1 MATSKRLCYSLIV
14 LFFVAIVV
22 IIPLVFLLKNSSC
35 EGGFV
40 NGAVAADSEICSD
53 IGRDILKQGGSSVD
67 GAIAALLCT
76 SVINPQSMGIG
87 GGVIFTIYDASKRIV
102 EIINARETVP
112 KVFPP
117 KLLQQCADKKIFKT
131 GVQWI
136 GVPGELRGYEAAHKR
151 YGRLPWKDL
160 FQPTIKLLTD
170 GVNVL
175 NVLHRFINVIKEQ
188 IKASS
193 LCQLLCKDGE
203 VLKLGDAINFT
214 QLAHT
219 LQTVADEGADSF
231 YRGSIAKKMVED
243 LKHQGS
249 NLTLE
254 DFKNY
259 QVQIVKPLYVS
270 LGNYDLYTPPPPAG
284 GALLSFVLNIL
295 EGYHFDKRAMQNV
308 PDQIE
313 TYHRIAEALKFANG
327 NRDKLT
333 SANTQEFIDF
343 LLTKNYG
350 GEIRNKTDNF
360 GDHDFWFYNLSA
372 VLNSETF
379 GTTHLSVI
387 SKDGSSVSVTSSI
400 NLIFG
405 AWIYSPNTGIIF
417 NNQLADFC
425 NIPTVSLKE
434 GIVNDCAL
442 RISFRNISQPS
453 WAFLSLR
460 TSSHWILPTL
470 FLSSLELLLCLDIV
484 GMQPPSSMTPT
495 ILLSKDK
502 RSQLVIGG
510 SGGLRIVSATAQAI
524 INKLWF
530 GYNIKDAISAPVFH
544 VQLDNS
550 LDFEDSFSPAI
561 QKGLHDK
568 RHKNTTSMYKLNVVQ
583 GIYKE
588 EDCLFPYSDIR
599 KFGKAAGY

>member
-434 GIVNDCAL
+434 G
-442 RISFRNISQPS
+442 
-453 WAFLSLR
+453 
-460 TSSHWILPTL
+460 
-470 FLSSLELLLCLDIV
+470 
-484 GMQPPSSMTPT
+484 MQPPSSMTPT